1 MAPRIELRDVTAG
14 NWRAVAGV
22 EPADDQLALVAPVT
36 RYLCLCHYGGVWRP
50 LAVCSGDETV
60 GFVMWAI
67 DPDDRSGWIGGL
79 VIDRRRQREGL
90 GRATVLALVARL
102 AADGCDSVALSYAP
116 RNAAARAL
124 YLSLGF
130 EETGEME
137 DDEVVARLRRPA
149 L

>member
-1 MAPRIELRDVTAG
+1 MPPQIELRAVTAE
-14 NWRAVAGV
+14 NWRAVIAV
-22 EPADDQLALVAPVT
+22 EPADDQLAFAGPVT
-36 RYLCLCHYGGVWRP
+36 RYLCLCHYGGVWSP

-79 VIDRRRQREGL
+79 VIDRRRQREGF
-90 GRATVLALVARL
+90 GRTVVQALSARL
-102 AADGCDSVALSYAP
+102 AADGCDSVALSYSP
-116 RNAAARAL
+116 GNAVARAL

-137 DDEVVARLRRPA
+137 DDEVVARRRHSTP
-149 L
+149 